1 MKHAIGAISRSRNF
15 ILFLLLAVSIS
26 APAIAAKW
34 FIDNALGDVKP
45 EERVTITAPQPVQII
60 FEFQRDGKAVPAAVK
75 QVKPMVLE
83 VLKERG
89 FFSEVSDKPTANG
102 ALLNI
107 VINNVI
113 NKEELAKLKKK
124 AFGAGLTFGLGSGLV
139 ATDRYFV
146 NFELIPAAGKPSI
159 KTSLEHAI
167 HMKYGKSEAEIPG
180 TEVKKAMDAVRG
192 MVKQSV
198 SKGMNT
204 IAADPGFSA
213 MSAVSL
219 PAQ

>member
-1 MKHAIGAISRSRNF
+1 MKFVSCAVARFRKIV
-15 ILFLLLAVSIS
+15 LFLFLAVAVS
-26 APAIAAKW
+26 APAVAAKW
-34 FIDNALGDVKP
+34 FIDNTLGEVKA
-45 EERVTITAPQPVQII
+45 EERVTVTTPQPVQII

-83 VLKERG
+83 SLKERG

-107 VINNVI
+107 VINNVV

-146 NFELIPAAGKPSI
+146 SFELIPATGKPSI
-159 KTSLEHAI
+159 KTELEHAI
-167 HMKYGKSEAEIPG
+167 HMKYGKSDAAIPG
-180 TEVKKAMDAVRG
+180 TEVKKVMDAVRG

-198 SKGMNT
+198 SKGMNS

-219 PAQ
+219 PAK